1 MPAALAGATA
11 FGAISSTIGGF
22 SAMSAANT
30 EAGLQRQQGALA
42 LSEAQ
47 TNAQNTAFNE
57 TQAVGKQQ
65 LAFLANGVTLEGSP
79 SAVVKQSTAY
89 GQQQV
94 QSILN
99 QGSAVNSLAIAQAA
113 QTQNQGRAALI
124 AGISQGINTTANG
137 ANSLYKAGA
146 FNQWSFVGPA
156 STSNAGVNVAP
167 FTAPNF

>member
-11 FGAISSTIGGF
+11 FGSVSSVIGGF
-22 SAMSAANT
+22 SGMSAANT
-30 EAGLQRQQGALA
+30 EAGLQRQQGSIA

-47 TNAQNTAFNE
+47 ANAQNTAFNE

-79 SAVVKQSTAY
+79 SAVVKQSTSY

-99 QGSAVNSLAIAQAA
+99 QGAAQDALAIQQAA
-113 QTQNQGRAALI
+113 QTQNQGRNALI
-124 AGISQGINTTANG
+124 AGISQGISSGAQGAYNIYKSLPGGLTLSTGGGFSNT
-137 ANSLYKAGA
+137 
-146 FNQWSFVGPA
+146 
-156 STSNAGVNVAP
+156 AP
-167 FTAPNF
+167 FSVNKNAIS

>member
-11 FGAISSTIGGF
+11 FGAVSSVIGGF
-22 SAMSAANT
+22 SAMNASNT
-30 EAGLQRQQGALA
+30 EANLQKQQGALA

-65 LAFLANGVTLEGSP
+65 LSFLANGVTLEGSP
-79 SAVVKQSTAY
+79 SLVVKQSTAY

-94 QSILN
+94 NSILK
-99 QGSAVNSLAIAQAA
+99 QGAAQDSLAIAQAA

-124 AGISQGINTTANG
+124 AGISQGVGSAASGIGN
-137 ANSLYKAGA
+137 LYKAGA
-146 FNQWSFVGPA
+146 FD
-156 STSNAGVNVAP
+156 STSPDVKSLFSNAVSKSVGGGY
-167 FTAPNF
+167 